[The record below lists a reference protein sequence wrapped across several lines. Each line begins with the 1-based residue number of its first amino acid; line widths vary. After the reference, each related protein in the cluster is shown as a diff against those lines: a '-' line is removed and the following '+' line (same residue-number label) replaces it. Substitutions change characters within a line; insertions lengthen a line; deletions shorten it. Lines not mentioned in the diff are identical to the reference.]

1 MATIL
6 IIDDSASELALMRT
20 VIDPLG
26 HIIIPAPNG
35 RDGQALAEAHQPDLV
50 LLDIVMP
57 EQDGFV
63 TCRQLK
69 KNPATAHIP
78 VILISSKNTDSDRF
92 WGMKQGAVNYVTKP
106 FDPQKLTSLIHQYIA
121 AQLYQT

>member
-6 IIDDSASELALMRT
+6 IIDDSASEVALMRS

-26 HIIIPAPNG
+26 HIIIPSPNG
-35 RDGQALAEAHQPDLV
+35 KNGHALAEAHQPDLV

-69 KNPATAHIP
+69 KNPATSHIP

-92 WGMKQGAVNYVTKP
+92 WGMKQGASDYITKP
-106 FDPQKLTSLIHQYIA
+106 FDPEQLASIIHRYTA
-121 AQLYQT
+121 V